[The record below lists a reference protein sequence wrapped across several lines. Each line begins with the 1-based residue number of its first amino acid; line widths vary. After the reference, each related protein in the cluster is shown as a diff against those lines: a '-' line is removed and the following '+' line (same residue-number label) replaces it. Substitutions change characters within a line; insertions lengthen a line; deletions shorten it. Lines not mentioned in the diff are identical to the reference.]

1 MVGIGTAILGLLGNV
16 IDGEKESSD
25 KELDDWMDANKD
37 LLSSNML
44 PLILMG
50 TVTIAGVFA
59 IAISRNK
66 SS

>member
-1 MVGIGTAILGLLGNV
+1 MIAIGTAILGLLGNV
-16 IDGEKESSD
+16 VDGEKEKSNN
-25 KELDDWMDANKD
+25 ELDEWMSANKD

>member
-16 IDGEKESSD
+16 IDGEKERSD